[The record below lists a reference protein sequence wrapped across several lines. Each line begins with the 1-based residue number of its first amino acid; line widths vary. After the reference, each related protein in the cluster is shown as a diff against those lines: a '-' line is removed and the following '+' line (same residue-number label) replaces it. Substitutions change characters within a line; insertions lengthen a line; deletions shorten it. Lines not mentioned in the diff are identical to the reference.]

1 MALERYEGYDN
12 RNQLKRDVQN
22 LDQLIDNI
30 GNDNIINSSKVQ
42 EIESEIDKIEGNIKV
57 TKINNKINL
66 GIRNLKIFGR
76 ALQGIGPYVIVAGLV
91 FGAFTLFGEVPFY
104 PQKEFKVAQHEQ
116 IIDNTRTLSDKV
128 TYVGVNSKPINSAH
142 YSTKWEKKEDGRYY
156 RMIKEYNIGDY
167 TIEDLKEI
175 IKNPELD
182 FDTTFGKNTSIKYE
196 VKEENQIT
204 KEDLEEGTG
213 FKIVYRYTD
222 EEDVILGA
230 QDIGPNLL
238 FSFLYLALT
247 ALPTLGVIAWRIED
261 SDFDFMDYVEEY
273 KDDYEPVDT
282 KELEQLFKEKKI
294 KFEKVRHQEISL
306 IDPLT
311 KEKVMVKR

>member
-1 MALERYEGYDN
+1 MTLVKYEGYDN
-12 RNQLKRDVQN
+12 NNQLKKDVQN

-30 GNDNIINSSKVQ
+30 GNENIINSSKVH
-42 EIESEIDKIEGNIKV
+42 EVESAIDKIEGNIKV

-116 IIDNTRTLSDKV
+116 IIDNARTLSDKI
-128 TYVGVNSKPINSAH
+128 TYVTTNSKPINSAF

-167 TIEDLKEI
+167 TIEELKEL
-175 IKNPELD
+175 IKNPDLD

-196 VKEENQIT
+196 VKEEKQIT
-204 KEDLEEGTG
+204 KEDLDQGTG

-230 QDIGPNLL
+230 QDVGPNLL
-238 FSFLYLALT
+238 FSLLYLLLT
-247 ALPTLGVIAWRIED
+247 ALPELGVIAWRVED

-273 KDDYEPVDT
+273 NDDYQPVDI

-294 KFEKVRHQEISL
+294 KFEKVKRADVTVE
-306 IDPLT
+306 DPLT
-311 KEKVMVKR
+311 YKKIKILK